1 MTDDKPGEDP
11 TAEFLDSVR
20 AEQTP
25 WRVDRPP
32 EAERGTT
39 YAAEEQKL
47 SRARQVAKAVGDA
60 APFVPLATAAGW
72 VAAEAI
78 DEQGDEID
86 PGSDSGA
93 GLA

>member
-1 MTDDKPGEDP
+1 MTEDKPGEDP

-20 AEQTP
+20 AEEPP

-32 EAERGTT
+32 EAEQGTT

-72 VAAEAI
+72 VAAEAL
-78 DEQGDEID
+78 DDVGDGAD
-86 PGSDSGA
+86 PGLDPGA
-93 GLA
+93 GLT